1 MTEADEAA
9 LLTKPVPLAH
19 DTLTEP
25 EFEPELREQ
34 IDLSQRQL
42 QKLQLLYSQQQQRQ
56 TEHESVRRLMSSLL
70 LETRR
75 SLLGC
80 GSRNWH
86 SNANDSK
93 RKPKGKRT
101 LLKFVSRSTRTAL
114 LRLICGCRLRKGEQE
129 R

>member
-34 IDLSQRQL
+34 LGLSQRQL

-56 TEHESVRRLMSSLL
+56 TEHESVRRLMS
-70 LETRR
+70 R
-75 SLLGC
+75 SLLSEAFTI

-86 SNANDSK
+86 SSANDSK
-93 RKPKGKRT
+93 RKPEGKRT
-101 LLKFVSRSTRTAL
+101 LLKLV
-114 LRLICGCRLRKGEQE
+114 
-129 R
+129 